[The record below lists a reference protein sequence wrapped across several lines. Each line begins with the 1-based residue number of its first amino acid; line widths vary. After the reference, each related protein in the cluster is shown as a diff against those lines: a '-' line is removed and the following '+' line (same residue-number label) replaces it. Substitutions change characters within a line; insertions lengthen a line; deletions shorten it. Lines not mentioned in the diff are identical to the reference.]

1 MSSLKG
7 IATSDGERWRQNR
20 RFVLHKLRDL
30 GMGKTYLEVAIQSE
44 ANRLVEELKV
54 HARGKPID
62 PSATIVRIVNNVISQ
77 LVFGRNCSDDLH
89 FEKSVDYVTRMIE
102 YSQPAERKLPRLL
115 AG

>member
-1 MSSLKG
+1 MSSVKG
-7 IATSDGERWRQNR
+7 IATSDGERWLQNR

-44 ANRLVEELKV
+44 ANHLVEELGV
-54 HARGKPID
+54 RARGQPID

-77 LVFGRNCSDDLH
+77 LVFGRNCSDEPH
-89 FEKSVDYVTRMIE
+89 FEKALEYVTRMIE

-115 AG
+115 SG